1 MDHFK
6 KVAPGVNDTS
16 DWRVQETKS
25 TLFHQVA
32 AEFLFPVDMGQAY
45 RSAALSITAT
55 KSLNSLIRL
64 KVKSCVKCYL
74 CAAAAVVIVLI

>member
-32 AEFLFPVDMGQAY
+32 AEFLFPVDMV
-45 RSAALSITAT
+45 
-55 KSLNSLIRL
+55 L
-64 KVKSCVKCYL
+64 KHVRPTDL
-74 CAAAAVVIVLI
+74 LH